1 MYTSFY
7 IPSADVTNALVANRK
22 GHHMANNT
30 IFFENPTSGQKKKA
44 PVGISWTTLF
54 FGPFPALMRG
64 SFKWF
69 AIILLTSIFTMG
81 ISHFVF
87 MFLFNK
93 LYIKDLI
100 GAGFKAKSV
109 EEGTVEQ
116 MSFFTLGV
124 PVPVPAA
131 AF

>member
-1 MYTSFY
+1 
-7 IPSADVTNALVANRK
+7 
-22 GHHMANNT
+22 MANNT

-100 GAGFKAKSV
+100 GAGYKAKSV

-116 MSFFTLGV
+116 MSSTLGV
-124 PVPVPAA
+124 PVLLQLSEPSRSSLLPIHLK
-131 AF
+131 FILLLRPT